1 MLNEFKQFLFR
12 GNIIDLAVAFVM
24 GIAFVAVVNAL
35 VADLLTPVIA
45 AIIGKPD
52 FGALHFTINGSVFRY
67 GDFLNAV
74 IAFVSVAAVVFFAI
88 VKPAGLMIARLAPA
102 GDEPAVRSCP
112 ECLSTIP
119 AAARR
124 CASCTAAVTPTA
136 VDSRP

>member
-1 MLNEFKQFLFR
+1 MLTEFKQFLFR

-24 GIAFVAVVNAL
+24 GLAFVAVVNAL

-52 FGALHFTINGSVFRY
+52 FGALHFTINGSVFLY

-74 IAFVSVAAVVFFAI
+74 ISFISVAAVVFFVI
-88 VKPAGLMIARLAPA
+88 VKPMGVINAVRAPA
-102 GDEPAVRSCP
+102 AGEPAVRSCP

-124 CASCTAAVTPTA
+124 CASCTTVVTPTA
-136 VDSRP
+136 

>member
-24 GIAFVAVVNAL
+24 GLAFVAVVNSL

-45 AIIGKPD
+45 AVIGKPD
-52 FGALHFTINGSVFRY
+52 FGALHFTINGSVFLY
-67 GDFLNAV
+67 GAFLNSV

-88 VKPAGLMIARLAPA
+88 VKPVSLVNARRAPA
-102 GDEPAVRSCP
+102 AAEPAIRSCP
-112 ECLSTIP
+112 ECLSSIP

-124 CASCTAAVTPTA
+124 CASCTAEVTPTA
-136 VDSRP
+136 

>member
-1 MLNEFKQFLFR
+1 MLNEFRQFLFR

-24 GIAFVAVVNAL
+24 GVAFVAVVNAL

-45 AIIGKPD
+45 AIFGKPD
-52 FGALHFTINGSVFRY
+52 FGALHFTINGSVFLY

-74 IAFVSVAAVVFFAI
+74 VSFISVAAVVFFVI
-88 VKPAGLMIARLAPA
+88 VKPMSLINAVRGPA
-102 GDEPAVRSCP
+102 GGERAARSCP

-124 CASCTAAVTPTA
+124 CASCTAAVTPT
-136 VDSRP
+136 VLG

>member
-24 GIAFVAVVNAL
+24 GLAFVAVVNAL

-52 FGALHFTINGSVFRY
+52 FGALHFTINGSVFLY

-74 IAFVSVAAVVFFAI
+74 ISFISVAAVVFFVI
-88 VKPAGLMIARLAPA
+88 VKPVSLINAVRGPA
-102 GDEPAVRSCP
+102 GGEPAVRSCP

-124 CASCTAAVTPTA
+124 CASCTATVTPT
-136 VDSRP
+136 VLG